1 MTAGAAPALPIG
13 ALAAE
18 DFSIIQNEAGN
29 VTAVTFIRNQVACRR
44 RVLRIGRL
52 GNVSLAQAPVLIN
65 ICFRDDVFRVKLF
78 ILRQGLA
85 NLGNFQNTSRNVC
98 RYSLCSGKLGR
109 GIRLVLRSLFII
121 RQAPCALVGDSVLRY
136 LFDFAVPHHSA
147 QNQFDQRAGVVPEV
161 ARLDAGH
168 GFLIV
173 LHVPFAGGIFTRWG
187 TAKEPSLRDMA
198 HSRQHCAG
206 IVQNVLN
213 TSHRQGLNAHILA
226 ICINKDHVQQIAGK
240 VKHFHTLK
248 HRIVTVCRRQNV
260 GKVLH
265 FVCYHRQPFQ
275 QSNGVAR
282 ADAGIPQFFTD
293 AHILRNAPCTVE
305 VGHRGAFGD
314 LPVMEYQAAGR
325 MHHITAVHA
334 VHLVKLRDARTAF
347 AVVFIVR
354 VVLIAVDPQREHL
367 VAAVNQQ
374 FCHAVN
380 IPPVQRVLKKSAIV
394 HQHNNSGATEKT
406 RPFQRL
412 CKFALVVNGLQVV
425 IQPLLQVFILDTQV
439 NAILGGIIRWGINDG
454 RKQTISCI
462 KVGQFRVCHSS
473 TSCPLV
479 ILGAIVLGAILVQ
492 DVVIAIEA
500 KLWFDFTGNNFFHL
514 FSFPAII
521 SDCAHQRCRPHTA
534 QELPHQRGQGWS
546 GRAFS
551 RHPCFQV
558 SALQVRH

>member
-1 MTAGAAPALPIG
+1 M
-13 ALAAE
+13 
-18 DFSIIQNEAGN
+18 Q
-29 VTAVTFIRNQVACRR
+29 
-44 RVLRIGRL
+44 
-52 GNVSLAQAPVLIN
+52 
-65 ICFRDDVFRVKLF
+65 
-78 ILRQGLA
+78 
-85 NLGNFQNTSRNVC
+85 
-98 RYSLCSGKLGR
+98 
-109 GIRLVLRSLFII
+109 
-121 RQAPCALVGDSVLRY
+121 GDSHGY
-136 LFDFAVPHHSA
+136 WSGSHH
-147 QNQFDQRAGVVPEV
+147 
-161 ARLDAGH
+161 
-168 GFLIV
+168 
-173 LHVPFAGGIFTRWG
+173 
-187 TAKEPSLRDMA
+187 
-198 HSRQHCAG
+198 
-206 IVQNVLN
+206 N

-282 ADAGIPQFFTD
+282 ADTGIPQFFTD

-380 IPPVQRVLKKSAIV
+380 IPPVQRILKKSAIV
-394 HQHNNSGATEKT
+394 HQHNNSGATEQT

-425 IQPLLQVFILDTQV
+425 IQPLLQVFIITKDQYEILRKEFRNEAYLLAFDILFWTGCREGEMLALLPKDLTDDDQLRIYKTYHRKKGQD
-439 NAILGGIIRWGINDG
+439 ILGPTKNSKKGGNRNVPIPHWLAEEFRTYCSKLYGLTPDDRVFYMTCTALNKELTRCTQITYLPDIRVHDLRHSHVSLCIELGYSIVLVAKRIGDTVPVVMRTYAHLYPN
-454 RKQTISCI
+454 KQQELVSRLETL
-462 KVGQFRVCHSS
+462 S
-473 TSCPLV
+473 TSSSSKDESDLMPLV
-479 ILGAIVLGAILVQ
+479 
-492 DVVIAIEA
+492 
-500 KLWFDFTGNNFFHL
+500 
-514 FSFPAII
+514 
-521 SDCAHQRCRPHTA
+521 
-534 QELPHQRGQGWS
+534 
-546 GRAFS
+546 
-551 RHPCFQV
+551 
-558 SALQVRH
+558 